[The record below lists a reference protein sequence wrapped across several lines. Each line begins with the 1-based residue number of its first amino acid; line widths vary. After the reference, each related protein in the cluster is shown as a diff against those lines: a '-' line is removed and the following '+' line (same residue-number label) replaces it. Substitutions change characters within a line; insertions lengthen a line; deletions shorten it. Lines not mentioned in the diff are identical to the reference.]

1 MKANTQYG
9 KFLEAIRENETFI
22 SNKRESYNFQVKE
35 YNSEIAQIPMVF
47 VASLLGFKQ
56 APFFDPNNE
65 EALAE
70 FSGADP
76 EAQAKREERLKQ
88 EREGGSNDESVKTEE
103 KTDTEVPKADVPTA
117 EILKTNDVSS
127 SVEKKEDK

>member
-1 MKANTQYG
+1 
-9 KFLEAIRENETFI
+9 
-22 SNKRESYNFQVKE
+22 
-35 YNSEIAQIPMVF
+35 MVIC
-47 VASLLGFKQ
+47 
-56 APFFDPNNE
+56 NRNE

-103 KTDTEVPKADVPTA
+103 KTDAEAPKADAPTA
-117 EILKTNDVSS
+117 EKSKTNDVSS
-127 SVEKKEDK
+127 TVERKEDK